1 MSNAE
6 QQLHYSTCTLCE
18 AMCGIEV
25 ATKGRQILSIKG
37 DKENPFSQGH
47 ICPKASALKD
57 LYDDPDRLKRP
68 IKRVRLEGEESAWEE
83 ITWDEAFEL
92 VANNLHNIQQAH
104 GSNAVG
110 VYLGNPNAHNM
121 GSILFGPYF
130 YRALKTHNRY
140 SATSV
145 DQLPHHIISRRL
157 FGHMSQVP
165 IPDIDHTQH
174 FMIIGGNPL
183 ASNGSI
189 MTVPNVKKRL
199 KGIQQRSG
207 KVVVIDPKRSETA
220 DISCEHHFI
229 RPGSDVLLL
238 LAMLNVLFEKQL
250 HKMDGILPYA
260 EDIKEVENYVKD
272 YSVQKVSELTGI
284 SASQITQLVVDFCN
298 AESAVCYG
306 RMGASVQAFGTLTQ
320 YLIMLFNMLTGNL
333 DKRGGMMFT
342 QPAADILPVS
352 GKGSMGG
359 FSSRVRGLPAFAGE
373 YPVACLAEE
382 ILTPGEGQIK
392 AMVVGAG
399 NPVVTTPNA
408 EQLDRAFEELDF
420 MVAVDF
426 YVTETSRHADVI
438 LPPVTALERDHY
450 DVVFHNF
457 AVRNFAKYS
466 EAVVEVDKDQLTDW
480 QIYLSLAERLDALN
494 GKNTAHYAGLWGKQP
509 KGVVDDLLKSGLY
522 SRALSEEGA
531 ASDNSSTHLSESST
545 ADSSKVSF
553 DARARGLS
561 LDMLKAHPHGIDLGP
576 LQPSLP
582 HALFHEDKKIHLDFA
597 YFMAD
602 LDRVNTHFFGKASY
616 VTAQNQ
622 PLVLIGR
629 RHIKTNNSWLHNSPR
644 MVKGNNRC
652 TLQLH
657 PDDGARYGIVDGDEV
672 RVKSRV
678 GQVTIE
684 AEITDAIMPG
694 VVSIPHGWGHN
705 KKGIKLSVASQHPGV
720 NTNILTDDLLV
731 DELSG
736 NAVLNGV
743 PVELEKAS

>member
-25 ATKGRQILSIKG
+25 ATKGQQILSIKG
-37 DKENPFSQGH
+37 DKDNPFSQGH

-68 IKRVRLEGEESAWEE
+68 VKRVDDTWEE
-83 ITWDEAFEL
+83 ITWDEAFDL
-92 VANNLHNIQQAH
+92 IANNLHHIQQAH
-104 GSNAVG
+104 GNNAVG

-130 YRALKTHNRY
+130 YRALKSHNRY

-145 DQLPHHIISRRL
+145 DQLPHHIVSRRL
-157 FGHMSQVP
+157 FGHISQIP
-165 IPDIDHTQH
+165 IPDIDNTQH

-199 KGIQQRSG
+199 KAIQKRGG

-238 LAMLNVLFEKQL
+238 LAMLHVLFEKQL
-250 HKMDGILPYA
+250 HRVDAILPYA
-260 EDIKEVENYVKD
+260 EDIKEVENYVRD
-272 YSVQKVSELTGI
+272 YSPQKVSEFIGI
-284 SASQITQLVVDFCN
+284 SASQVTQLVLDFCH

-342 QPAADILPVS
+342 QPAADVLPVS

-359 FSSRVRGLPAFAGE
+359 FTSRVRGLPAFAGE

-392 AMVVGAG
+392 AMVIGAG

-408 EQLDRAFEELDF
+408 EQLDKAFAQLDF

-426 YVTETSRHADVI
+426 YITETSRHADVI

-450 DVVFHNF
+450 DIVFHNF

-466 EAVVEVDKDQLTDW
+466 EAVVDIDKDQLTDW

-494 GKNTAHYAGLWGKQP
+494 GKSTAHYAALWEKQP
-509 KGVVDDLLKSGLY
+509 KGVVDDLLKAGLY
-522 SRALSEEGA
+522 GRNANKYKDADTHSNET
-531 ASDNSSTHLSESST
+531 STVIPAE
-545 ADSSKVSF
+545 
-553 DARARGLS
+553 GLS
-561 LDMLKAHPHGIDLGP
+561 IETLKAHPHGIDLGP

-582 HALFHEDKKIHLDFA
+582 HALFHEDKKVHLDFD

-602 LDRVNTHFFGKASY
+602 LNRVNTHFFERE
-616 VTAQNQ
+616 NQ
-622 PLVLIGR
+622 SQSMVLIGR

-657 PDDGARYGIVDGDEV
+657 PDDGAKYGIGDGDEV
-672 RVKSRV
+672 NVKSRV
-678 GQVTIE
+678 GQLTIE
-684 AEITDAIMPG
+684 AEITDAMMPG

-720 NTNILTDDLLV
+720 NTNILTDDLQV

-743 PVELEKAS
+743 PVILEKVS

>member
-1 MSNAE
+1 MTCVGTTVSNVE

-37 DKENPFSQGH
+37 DKDNPFSQGYS
-47 ICPKASALKD
+47 CPKASALKD

-68 IKRVRLEGEESAWEE
+68 MKKVRLEGGESGWEE
-83 ITWDEAFEL
+83 ITWDEAFDL
-92 VANNLHNIQQAH
+92 VANNLHSIQQAH
-104 GSNAVG
+104 GNNAVG

-130 YRALKTHNRY
+130 YRALKSHNRY

-145 DQLPHHIISRRL
+145 DQLPHHIVSRRL
-157 FGHMSQVP
+157 FGHISQIP

-199 KGIQQRSG
+199 KAIQKRDG

-238 LAMLNVLFEKQL
+238 LAMLHVLFEKQL
-250 HKMDGILPYA
+250 HKMDAILPYA

-272 YSVQKVSELTGI
+272 YSPQKVSEATGI
-284 SASQITQLVVDFCN
+284 SASHITQLVTDFCD
-298 AESAVCYG
+298 ADSAVCYG

-342 QPAADILPVS
+342 QPAADVLPVS

-359 FSSRVRGLPAFAGE
+359 FTSRVRGLPAFAGE

-392 AMVVGAG
+392 AMVIGAG

-408 EQLDRAFEELDF
+408 EQLDKAFSELDF

-450 DVVFHNF
+450 DIVFHNF
-457 AVRNFAKYS
+457 AVRNFATYS
-466 EAVVEVDKDQLTDW
+466 EAVVEIDEDQLTDW

-494 GKNTAHYAGLWGKQP
+494 GKNTAHYAALWDKQP
-509 KGVVDDLLKSGLY
+509 KGVVDDLLKAGLY
-522 SRALSEEGA
+522 GGKPRSADEEAFAYSNSA
-531 ASDNSSTHLSESST
+531 ADESP
-545 ADSSKVSF
+545 V
-553 DARARGLS
+553 RGLS
-561 LDMLKAHPHGIDLGP
+561 LETLKAHPHGIDLGP

-582 HALFHEDKKIHLDFA
+582 EALFHEDKKIHLDFD
-597 YFMAD
+597 YFMSD
-602 LDRVNTHFFGKASY
+602 LDRVNKHFFD
-616 VTAQNQ
+616 VQNQ
-622 PLVLIGR
+622 EKSMVLIGR
-629 RHIKTNNSWLHNSPR
+629 RHLKTNNSWLHNSPR

-657 PDDGARYGIVDGDEV
+657 PDDGKAHGIDHGDKV
-672 RVKSRV
+672 SVKSRV
-678 GQVTIE
+678 GQLTIE

-705 KKGIKLSVASQHPGV
+705 KKGIKLSVASQTPGV
-720 NTNILTDDLLV
+720 NTNILTDDLQV
-731 DELSG
+731 DKLSG

-743 PVELEKAS
+743 PVMLEKVS

>member
-1 MSNAE
+1 MSNVE

-37 DKENPFSQGH
+37 DKDNPFSQGYS
-47 ICPKASALKD
+47 CPKASALKD
-57 LYDDPDRLKRP
+57 LYDDPDRLKQP
-68 IKRVRLEGEESAWEE
+68 VKRVSLEGGESGWEE
-83 ITWDEAFEL
+83 ITWDEAFDL
-92 VANNLHNIQQAH
+92 VANNLHSIQQAH
-104 GSNAVG
+104 GNNAVG

-130 YRALKTHNRY
+130 YRALKSHNRY

-145 DQLPHHIISRRL
+145 DQLPHHIVSRRL
-157 FGHMSQVP
+157 FGHISQIP

-199 KGIQQRSG
+199 KAIQKRGG

-238 LAMLNVLFEKQL
+238 LAMLHVLFEKQL
-250 HKMDGILPYA
+250 HKMDAILPYA

-272 YSVQKVSELTGI
+272 YSPQKVSEATGI
-284 SASQITQLVVDFCN
+284 SASHITQLVTDFCD
-298 AESAVCYG
+298 ADSAVCYG

-342 QPAADILPVS
+342 QPAADVLPIS

-359 FSSRVRGLPAFAGE
+359 FTSRVRGLPAFAGE

-392 AMVVGAG
+392 AMVIGAG

-408 EQLDRAFEELDF
+408 EQLDKAFSELDF

-450 DVVFHNF
+450 DIVFHNF
-457 AVRNFAKYS
+457 AVRNFATYS
-466 EAVVEVDKDQLTDW
+466 EAAVEIDEDQLTDW

-494 GKNTAHYAGLWGKQP
+494 GKNTAHYAALWDKQP
-509 KGVVDDLLKSGLY
+509 KGVVDDLLKAGLY
-522 SRALSEEGA
+522 GGKPRSADEEAFAYSNFA
-531 ASDNSSTHLSESST
+531 ADESQ
-545 ADSSKVSF
+545 V
-553 DARARGLS
+553 RGLS
-561 LDMLKAHPHGIDLGP
+561 LEALKAHPHGIDFGP
-576 LQPSLP
+576 LQPSLREG
-582 HALFHEDKKIHLDFA
+582 LFDEVKKIHFDFD
-597 YFMAD
+597 YFMSD
-602 LDRVNTHFFGKASY
+602 LDRVNKYFFD
-616 VTAQNQ
+616 VENQ
-622 PLVLIGR
+622 EKSMVLIGR

-657 PDDGARYGIVDGDEV
+657 PDDAKAHGIEDGDKV
-672 RVKSRV
+672 SVKSRV
-678 GQVTIE
+678 GQLTVE

-705 KKGIKLSVASQHPGV
+705 KKGIKLSVASQTPGV
-720 NTNILTDDLLV
+720 NTNILTDDLQV

-743 PVELEKAS
+743 PVELEKAE

>member
-1 MSNAE
+1 MSNVE

-37 DKENPFSQGH
+37 DKDNPFSQGH

-57 LYDDPDRLKRP
+57 LYDDPDRLKQP
-68 IKRVRLEGEESAWEE
+68 VKRVSLKGGESGWEE
-83 ITWDEAFEL
+83 ITWDEAFDL
-92 VANNLHNIQQAH
+92 VANNLHSIQQAH
-104 GSNAVG
+104 GNNAVG

-130 YRALKTHNRY
+130 YRALKSHNRY

-145 DQLPHHIISRRL
+145 DQLPHHIVSRRL
-157 FGHMSQVP
+157 FGHISQIP

-199 KGIQQRSG
+199 KAIQKRGG
-207 KVVVIDPKRSETA
+207 KVIVIDPKRSETA

-238 LAMLNVLFEKQL
+238 LAMLHVLFEKHL
-250 HKMDGILPYA
+250 HKMDAILPYA
-260 EDIKEVENYVKD
+260 EEIKEVENYVKD
-272 YSVQKVSELTGI
+272 YSPQKVSEATGI
-284 SASQITQLVVDFCN
+284 SASHITQLVTDFCD
-298 AESAVCYG
+298 ADSAVCYG

-342 QPAADILPVS
+342 QPAADVLPVS

-359 FSSRVRGLPAFAGE
+359 FTSRVRGLPAFAGE

-392 AMVVGAG
+392 AMVIGAG

-408 EQLDRAFEELDF
+408 EQLDKAFSELDF

-450 DVVFHNF
+450 DIVFHNF
-457 AVRNFAKYS
+457 AVRNFATYS
-466 EAVVEVDKDQLTDW
+466 EAVVEIDEDQLTDW

-494 GKNTAHYAGLWGKQP
+494 GKNTAHYAALWDKQP
-509 KGVVDDLLKSGLY
+509 KGVVDDLLKAGLY
-522 SRALSEEGA
+522 GGKPRSADDEAFSY
-531 ASDNSSTHLSESST
+531 SNSAGDESS
-545 ADSSKVSF
+545 V
-553 DARARGLS
+553 RGLS
-561 LDMLKAHPHGIDLGP
+561 LETLKAHPHGIDLGP

-582 HALFHEDKKIHLDFA
+582 EALFHEDKKIHLDFD
-597 YFMAD
+597 YFMSD
-602 LDRVNTHFFGKASY
+602 LDRVNNHYFDVENKEKTM
-616 VTAQNQ
+616 
-622 PLVLIGR
+622 VLIGR

-657 PDDGARYGIVDGDEV
+657 PDDGKAHGIDDGDKV
-672 RVKSRV
+672 SVKSRV
-678 GQVTIE
+678 GQLTVE

-705 KKGIKLSVASQHPGV
+705 KKGIKLSVASQTPGV
-720 NTNILTDDLLV
+720 NTNILTDDLQV

-743 PVELEKAS
+743 PVELEKAE

>member
-1 MSNAE
+1 MSNVE

-37 DKENPFSQGH
+37 DKDNPFSQGYS
-47 ICPKASALKD
+47 CPKASALKD

-68 IKRVRLEGEESAWEE
+68 MKKVRLEGGESGWEE
-83 ITWDEAFEL
+83 ITWDEAFDL
-92 VANNLHNIQQAH
+92 VANNLHSIQQAH
-104 GSNAVG
+104 GNNAVG

-130 YRALKTHNRY
+130 YRALKSHNRY

-145 DQLPHHIISRRL
+145 DQLPHHIVSRRL
-157 FGHMSQVP
+157 FGHISQIP

-199 KGIQQRSG
+199 KAIQKRDG

-238 LAMLNVLFEKQL
+238 LAMLHVLFEKQL
-250 HKMDGILPYA
+250 HKMDAILPYA

-272 YSVQKVSELTGI
+272 YSPQKVSEATGI
-284 SASQITQLVVDFCN
+284 STSHITQLVIDFCD
-298 AESAVCYG
+298 ADSAVCYG

-342 QPAADILPVS
+342 QPAADVLPVS

-359 FSSRVRGLPAFAGE
+359 FTSRVRGLPAFAGE

-392 AMVVGAG
+392 AMVIGAG

-408 EQLDRAFEELDF
+408 EQLDKAFSELDF

-450 DVVFHNF
+450 DIVFHNF
-457 AVRNFAKYS
+457 AVRNFATYS
-466 EAVVEVDKDQLTDW
+466 EAAVEIDEDQLTDW

-494 GKNTAHYAGLWGKQP
+494 GKNTAHYAALWDKQP
-509 KGVVDDLLKSGLY
+509 KGVVDDLLKAGLY
-522 SRALSEEGA
+522 GGKLRSADDEAFAYSNSA
-531 ASDNSSTHLSESST
+531 ADESP
-545 ADSSKVSF
+545 V
-553 DARARGLS
+553 RGLS
-561 LDMLKAHPHGIDLGP
+561 LETLKAHPHGIDLGP

-582 HALFHEDKKIHLDFA
+582 EALFHEDKKIHLDFD
-597 YFMAD
+597 YFMSD
-602 LDRVNTHFFGKASY
+602 LDRVNKHFFDVENREKSM
-616 VTAQNQ
+616 
-622 PLVLIGR
+622 VLIGR
-629 RHIKTNNSWLHNSPR
+629 RHLKTNNSWLHNSPR

-657 PDDGARYGIVDGDEV
+657 PDDGKAHGIDDGDKV
-672 RVKSRV
+672 SVKSRV
-678 GQVTIE
+678 GQLTVE

-705 KKGIKLSVASQHPGV
+705 KKGIKLSVASQNPGV
-720 NTNILTDDLLV
+720 NTNILTDELQV

-743 PVELEKAS
+743 PVMLEKVS

>member
-1 MSNAE
+1 VSNAE

-37 DKENPFSQGH
+37 DKDNPFSQGY

-68 IKRVRLEGEESAWEE
+68 VKKVRLERGESGWEES
-83 ITWDEAFEL
+83 TWDEAFDL
-92 VANNLHNIQQAH
+92 VANKLHSIQQAY
-104 GSNAVG
+104 GNNAVG

-130 YRALKTHNRY
+130 YRALKSHNRY

-145 DQLPHHIISRRL
+145 DQLPHHIVSRRL
-157 FGHMSQVP
+157 FGHISQIP

-199 KGIQQRSG
+199 KAIQMRGG

-238 LAMLNVLFEKQL
+238 LAMLHVLFEKQL
-250 HKMDGILPYA
+250 HKMDAIMPYA
-260 EDIKEVENYVKD
+260 EDIKEVENYVKA
-272 YSVQKVSELTGI
+272 YSPQKVSEATGI
-284 SASQITQLVVDFCN
+284 SASHITQLVTDFCD
-298 AESAVCYG
+298 ADSAVCYG

-342 QPAADILPVS
+342 QPAADVLPVS

-359 FSSRVRGLPAFAGE
+359 FTSRVRGLPSFAGE

-392 AMVVGAG
+392 AMVIGAG

-408 EQLDRAFEELDF
+408 EQLDKAFSELDF

-450 DVVFHNF
+450 DIVFHNF
-457 AVRNFAKYS
+457 AVRNFATYS
-466 EAVVEVDKDQLTDW
+466 EAAVETDEDQLTDW

-494 GKNTAHYAGLWGKQP
+494 GKSTAHYDALWDKQP
-509 KGVVDDLLKSGLY
+509 KGVVDDLLQAGLYGGKSGN
-522 SRALSEEGA
+522 A
-531 ASDNSSTHLSESST
+531 DESL
-545 ADSSKVSF
+545 AQ
-553 DARARGLS
+553 GLS
-561 LDMLKAHPHGIDLGP
+561 LAKLKAHPHGIDLGP

-582 HALFHEDKKIHLDFA
+582 NALFHEDKKIHLDFD
-597 YFMAD
+597 YFMSD
-602 LDRVNTHFFGKASY
+602 LDRVNAQFFGAEKQEES
-616 VTAQNQ
+616 
-622 PLVLIGR
+622 LVLIGR

-657 PDDGARYGIVDGDEV
+657 PDDGKAHGIDDGDEV
-672 RVKSRV
+672 RVTSRV
-678 GQVTIE
+678 GQLIIE

-705 KKGIKLSVASQHPGV
+705 KKGIKLSVASRTPGV
-720 NTNILTDDLLV
+720 NTNILTDDLQV

-743 PVELEKAS
+743 PVKLEKVG

>member
-657 PDDGARYGIVDGDEV
+657 PDDGARYGIADGDEV

>member
-1 MSNAE
+1 MNCVGITVSNAE

-25 ATKGRQILSIKG
+25 ATKGQQILSIKG
-37 DKENPFSQGH
+37 DKDNPFSQGH

-68 IKRVRLEGEESAWEE
+68 VKRVDDTWQE
-83 ITWDEAFEL
+83 ITWDDAFDL
-92 VANNLHNIQQAH
+92 VANKLHHIQQAH
-104 GSNAVG
+104 GNNAVG

-130 YRALKTHNRY
+130 YRALKSHNRY

-145 DQLPHHIISRRL
+145 DQLPHHIVSRRL
-157 FGHMSQVP
+157 FGHISQIP
-165 IPDIDHTQH
+165 IPDIDNTQH

-199 KGIQQRSG
+199 KAIQKRGG

-238 LAMLNVLFEKQL
+238 LAMLHVLFEKQL
-250 HKMDGILPYA
+250 HRVDAILPYA
-260 EDIKEVENYVKD
+260 EDIKEVENYVRD
-272 YSVQKVSELTGI
+272 YSPQKVSEFIGI
-284 SASQITQLVVDFCN
+284 SASQVTQLVLGFCH

-333 DKRGGMMFT
+333 DKQGGMMFT
-342 QPAADILPVS
+342 QPAADVLPVS

-359 FSSRVRGLPAFAGE
+359 FTSRVRGLPAFAGE

-392 AMVVGAG
+392 AMVIGAG

-408 EQLDRAFEELDF
+408 EQLDKAFAQLDF

-426 YVTETSRHADVI
+426 YITETSRHADVI

-450 DVVFHNF
+450 DIVFHNF

-466 EAVVEVDKDQLTDW
+466 EAVVDVDKDQLTDW

-494 GKNTAHYAGLWGKQP
+494 GKSTEHYAALWEKQP
-509 KGVVDDLLKSGLY
+509 KGVVDDLLKAGLY
-522 SRALSEEGA
+522 GRDANKYKDA
-531 ASDNSSTHLSESST
+531 DTHSNETST
-545 ADSSKVSF
+545 AIP
-553 DARARGLS
+553 AEGLS
-561 LDMLKAHPHGIDLGP
+561 IETLKAHPHGIDLGP

-582 HALFHEDKKIHLDFA
+582 HALFHEDKKIHLDFD

-602 LDRVNTHFFGKASY
+602 LNRVNTHFFEKE
-616 VTAQNQ
+616 NQ
-622 PLVLIGR
+622 SQSMVLIGR

-652 TLQLH
+652 TLQMH
-657 PDDGARYGIVDGDEV
+657 PDDGAKYGIGDGDEV
-672 RVKSRV
+672 NVKSRV
-678 GQVTIE
+678 GQLTIE

-720 NTNILTDDLLV
+720 NTNILTDDLQV

-743 PVELEKAS
+743 PVILEKVS

>member
-25 ATKGRQILSIKG
+25 ATKGQQILSIKG
-37 DKENPFSQGH
+37 DKDNPFSQGH

-68 IKRVRLEGEESAWEE
+68 VKRVDDTWEE
-83 ITWDEAFEL
+83 ITWDDAFDL
-92 VANNLHNIQQAH
+92 VANKLHHIQQAY
-104 GSNAVG
+104 GNNAVG

-130 YRALKTHNRY
+130 YRALKSHNRY

-145 DQLPHHIISRRL
+145 DQLPHHIVSRRL
-157 FGHMSQVP
+157 FGHISQIP

-199 KGIQQRSG
+199 KAIQKRGG

-238 LAMLNVLFEKQL
+238 LAMLHVLFEKQL
-250 HKMDGILPYA
+250 HKVDAILPYA
-260 EDIKEVENYVKD
+260 EDIKEVEIYVRD
-272 YSVQKVSELTGI
+272 YSPQKVSVFIGI
-284 SASQITQLVVDFCN
+284 SASQVTQLVLDFCH

-333 DKRGGMMFT
+333 DKQGGMMFT
-342 QPAADILPVS
+342 QPAADVLPVS

-359 FSSRVRGLPAFAGE
+359 FTSRVRGLPAFAGE

-392 AMVVGAG
+392 AMVIGAG

-408 EQLDRAFEELDF
+408 EQLDKAFAQLDF

-426 YVTETSRHADVI
+426 YITETSRHADVI

-450 DVVFHNF
+450 DIVFHNF

-466 EAVVEVDKDQLTDW
+466 EAVVDIDKDQLTDW

-494 GKNTAHYAGLWGKQP
+494 GKSTEHYATLWEKQP
-509 KGVVDDLLKSGLY
+509 KGVVDDLLKAGLY
-522 SRALSEEGA
+522 GRNANKYKDADTHSNET
-531 ASDNSSTHLSESST
+531 STVIPTE
-545 ADSSKVSF
+545 
-553 DARARGLS
+553 GLS
-561 LDMLKAHPHGIDLGP
+561 IETLKAHPHGIDLGP

-582 HALFHEDKKIHLDFA
+582 HALFHEDKKIHLDFD

-602 LDRVNTHFFGKASY
+602 LNRVNTHFFERE
-616 VTAQNQ
+616 NQ
-622 PLVLIGR
+622 SQSMVLIGR

-657 PDDGARYGIVDGDEV
+657 PDDGAKYGIGDGDEV
-672 RVKSRV
+672 NVKSRV
-678 GQVTIE
+678 GQLTIE
-684 AEITDAIMPG
+684 AEITDAMMPG

-720 NTNILTDDLLV
+720 NTNILTDDLQV

-743 PVELEKAS
+743 PVILEKVS

>member
-1 MSNAE
+1 MSNTE

-37 DKENPFSQGH
+37 DKDNPFSQGH

-68 IKRVRLEGEESAWEE
+68 VKRVDDNWQE
-83 ITWDEAFEL
+83 ITWEDAFDL
-92 VANNLHNIQQAH
+92 VANKLHGIQQEH
-104 GSNAVG
+104 GEDGVG

-157 FGHMSQVP
+157 FGHMSQIP

-199 KGIQQRSG
+199 KGIQKRGG

-220 DISCEHHFI
+220 DLSCEHHFI

-238 LAMLNVLFEKQL
+238 LAMLHVLFEKQL
-250 HKMDGILPYA
+250 HSVEALLPYA
-260 EDIKEVENYVKD
+260 EDIMEVEHYVRNF
-272 YSVQKVSELTGI
+272 SPEKVSEKTGI
-284 SASQITQLVVDFCN
+284 QASQIIQLVTDFCE

-320 YLIMLFNMLTGNL
+320 YLIMLFNILTGNL
-333 DKRGGMMFT
+333 DKRGGMMFS
-342 QPAADILPVS
+342 QPAADTLPVA
-352 GKGSMGG
+352 GKGSLGT
-359 FSSRVRGLPAFAGE
+359 FTSRVRGLPAFAGE

-392 AMVVGAG
+392 AMVIGAG

-408 EQLDRAFEELDF
+408 EQLDKAFAQLDF

-426 YVTETSRHADVI
+426 YITETSRHADVI

-450 DVVFHNF
+450 DIVFHNF

-466 EAVVEVDKDQLTDW
+466 EAVVDTDADQLTDW
-480 QIYLSLAERLDALN
+480 QIYLSLAERIDKLN
-494 GKNTAHYAGLWGKQP
+494 GRSTAHYAALWSKQP
-509 KGVVDDLLKSGLY
+509 KGVVDDLLQTGLY
-522 SRALSEEGA
+522 GDKRGA
-531 ASDNSSTHLSESST
+531 FQSDNNGSDTGKEGST
-545 ADSSKVSF
+545 AH
-553 DARARGLS
+553 GLT
-561 LDMLKAHPHGIDLGP
+561 LKKLKANPHGIDLGP

-582 HALFHEDKKIHLDFA
+582 FALFHENKKINLDFD

-602 LDRVNTHFFGKASY
+602 IDRVNAHFFDKQSHA
-616 VTAQNQ
+616 Q

-652 TLQLH
+652 TMQLH
-657 PDDGARYGIVDGDEV
+657 PDDGAKYGIENGDEV
-672 RVKSRV
+672 KVKSRV
-678 GQVTIE
+678 GELTIE

-720 NTNILTDDLLV
+720 NTNILTDHMQV

-743 PVELEKAS
+743 PVELEKVS

>member
-1 MSNAE
+1 VGNAE

-25 ATKGRQILSIKG
+25 TTKGRQILSIKG
-37 DKENPFSQGH
+37 DKANPFSEGH

-68 IKRVRLEGEESAWEE
+68 VKRVGDTWEE
-83 ITWDEAFEL
+83 ISWDEAFDL
-92 VANNLHNIQQAH
+92 VANKLHHIQQAH
-104 GSNAVG
+104 GNNAVG
-110 VYLGNPNAHNM
+110 MYLGNPNAHNM
-121 GSILFGPYF
+121 GAILFGPYF

-145 DQLPHHIISRRL
+145 DQLPHHIVSRRL
-157 FGHMSQVP
+157 FGHISQIP

-199 KGIQQRSG
+199 KGIQKRGG

-238 LAMLNVLFEKQL
+238 LAMLHVLFEKQL
-250 HKMDGILPYA
+250 HKVDALLPYA
-260 EDIKEVENYVKD
+260 EDIKEVEHYV
-272 YSVQKVSELTGI
+272 SSFSPQKVSEFTGI
-284 SASQITQLVVDFCN
+284 EPSLIVKLVTDFCE
-298 AESAVCYG
+298 AESAICYG
-306 RMGASVQAFGTLTQ
+306 RMGASVQTFGTLTQ

-333 DKRGGMMFT
+333 DRRGGMMFT
-342 QPAADILPVS
+342 QPAADVLPVS
-352 GKGSMGG
+352 GRGSMGG
-359 FSSRVRGLPAFAGE
+359 FTSRVRGLPAFAGE

-392 AMVVGAG
+392 AMVIGAG

-408 EQLDRAFEELDF
+408 EQLDSAFSQLDF

-426 YVTETSRHADVI
+426 YITETTRHADII

-450 DVVFHNF
+450 DIVFHNF

-466 EAVVEVDKDQLTDW
+466 KAAVEADEDQLTDW
-480 QIYLSLAERLDALN
+480 QIYLSLAERLDRLN
-494 GKNTAHYAGLWGKQP
+494 GKSTAHYAALWEKQP
-509 KGVVDDLLKSGLY
+509 KGVVDDLLQAGLY
-522 SRALSEEGA
+522 GGEVNDS
-531 ASDNSSTHLSESST
+531 NKST
-545 ADSSKVSF
+545 VN
-553 DARARGLS
+553 GLS
-561 LDMLKAHPHGIDLGP
+561 LEKLNAHPHGIDLGP
-576 LQPSLP
+576 LQSALP
-582 HALFHEDKKIHLDFA
+582 DALFHEDKKIHLDFE
-597 YFMAD
+597 YFMSD
-602 LDRVNTHFFGKASY
+602 LKRVNAHFFDKQSKSE
-616 VTAQNQ
+616 AQAI
-622 PLVLIGR
+622 VLIGR

-652 TLQLH
+652 TLQIH
-657 PDDGARYGIVDGDEV
+657 PETSAQYGLVDGNSV
-672 RVKSRV
+672 NVKSRV
-678 GQVTIE
+678 GQLTVEVEVTD
-684 AEITDAIMPG
+684 TIMPG

-720 NTNILTDDLLV
+720 NTNILTDDRQV

-743 PVELEKAS
+743 PVELEKVG

>member
-1 MSNAE
+1 MSNTE

-37 DKENPFSQGH
+37 DKDNPFSQGH

-68 IKRVRLEGEESAWEE
+68 VKRVDDNWQE
-83 ITWDEAFEL
+83 ITWEDAFDL
-92 VANNLHNIQQAH
+92 VANKLHGIQQEH
-104 GSNAVG
+104 GEDGVG

-157 FGHMSQVP
+157 FGHMSQIP

-199 KGIQQRSG
+199 KGIQKRGG

-220 DISCEHHFI
+220 DLSCEHHFI

-238 LAMLNVLFEKQL
+238 LAMLHVLFEKQL
-250 HKMDGILPYA
+250 HSVEALLPYA
-260 EDIKEVENYVKD
+260 EDIMEVEHYVRNF
-272 YSVQKVSELTGI
+272 SPEKVSEKTGI
-284 SASQITQLVVDFCN
+284 QASQIIQLVSDFCE

-320 YLIMLFNMLTGNL
+320 YLIMLFNILTGNL

-342 QPAADILPVS
+342 QPAADTLPVA
-352 GKGSMGG
+352 GKGSLGT
-359 FSSRVRGLPAFAGE
+359 FTSRVRGLPAFAGE

-392 AMVVGAG
+392 AMVIGAG

-408 EQLDRAFEELDF
+408 EQLDKAFAQLDF

-426 YVTETSRHADVI
+426 YITETSRHADVI

-450 DVVFHNF
+450 DIVFHNF

-466 EAVVEVDKDQLTDW
+466 EAVVDTDADQLTDW
-480 QIYLSLAERLDALN
+480 QIYLSLAERIDKLN
-494 GKNTAHYAGLWGKQP
+494 GRSTAHYAALWSKQP
-509 KGVVDDLLKSGLY
+509 KGVVDDLLQTGLY
-522 SRALSEEGA
+522 GDKRGAFQGDVNDSDTEKEG
-531 ASDNSSTHLSESST
+531 ST
-545 ADSSKVSF
+545 AH
-553 DARARGLS
+553 GLT
-561 LDMLKAHPHGIDLGP
+561 LKKLKANPHGIDLGP

-582 HALFHEDKKIHLDFA
+582 FALFHENKKINLDFD

-602 LDRVNTHFFGKASY
+602 IDRVNAHFFDKQSHA
-616 VTAQNQ
+616 Q

-652 TLQLH
+652 TMQLH
-657 PDDGARYGIVDGDEV
+657 PDDGAKYGIENGDEV
-672 RVKSRV
+672 KVKSRV
-678 GQVTIE
+678 GELTIE

-720 NTNILTDDLLV
+720 NTNILTDHMQV

-743 PVELEKAS
+743 PVELEKVS